1 MSGSMSGSQNLPQL
15 RVTSVKESA
24 SGGSCPQ
31 Q

>member
-1 MSGSMSGSQNLPQL
+1 MSGSMSSQNLPQL

>member
-1 MSGSMSGSQNLPQL
+1 MSGSQNMPQL